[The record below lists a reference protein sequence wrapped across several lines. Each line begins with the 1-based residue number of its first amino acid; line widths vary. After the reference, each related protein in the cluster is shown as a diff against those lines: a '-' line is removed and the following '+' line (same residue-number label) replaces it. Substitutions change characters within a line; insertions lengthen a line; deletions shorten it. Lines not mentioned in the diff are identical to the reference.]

1 MAEAERD
8 FHTLVKAPSPARRHR
23 FVQICCLTATLTHTA
38 ATLMCVLAFREGNF
52 VEFSPQRLLQFVPQ
66 HLYVWRSCCLLVMAS
81 SVSTLL
87 FLLAMRDVLE
97 EKFRSTVGVA
107 VCLAIMACML
117 DLEGVSRMMV
127 LFADIAQQGQINCT
141 YLGADLVQIGWTIV
155 NQTITQTFL
164 LSAFLY
170 GTAGLCI
177 VRCLT
182 GTRFVP
188 RYLAFA
194 HLPVWLC
201 MVVTSVITFL
211 GFLPAALCLMFAG
224 NLGLS
229 FLAAFTGVSIDSMLS
244 ASKADEKR
252 EEDHAKLTP
261 TANTGES
268 P

>member
-1 MAEAERD
+1 MAEAKPDVEA
-8 FHTLVKAPSPARRHR
+8 LVKAPSPARRHR
-23 FVQICCLTATLTHTA
+23 FVQTCCLATTLAHTA
-38 ATLMCVLAFREGNF
+38 ATLMCVFAFREGNF
-52 VEFSPQRLLQFVPQ
+52 TEFSPQRLLQFVPQ
-66 HLYVWRSCCLLVMAS
+66 HLWVWRTCCLLVMGS
-81 SVSTLL
+81 SLSTLL
-87 FLLAMRDVLE
+87 FVLAMRDVLE

-107 VCLAIMACML
+107 VCLAIVACVL

-127 LFADIAQQGQINCT
+127 LFADIAMQGQINCT
-141 YLGADLVQIGWTIV
+141 YLGADLVQIGWTII
-155 NQTITQTFL
+155 NQSITQTFM

-170 GTAGLCI
+170 GAAGLCI
-177 VRCLT
+177 VRCLS

-201 MVVTSVITFL
+201 MVVTAVVTFV
-211 GFLPAALCLMFAG
+211 GHLPAALCLMFAG

-244 ASKADEKR
+244 ASRADQKR
-252 EEDHAKLTP
+252 AEDHAQLAP